1 MNAGVMM
8 RLVRDR
14 SLIFADLGDLRV
26 LIASSALLSDRAGE
40 GLATVAFAVGLGAAF
55 TGKDVRDSAGC
66 GSTPGKMGSYSRG
79 YCHIPGTDQWSGY
92 DYPTACYHID

>member
-26 LIASSALLSDRAGE
+26 LIASSALLSDRAVE
-40 GLATVAFAVGLGAAF
+40 GLATAAFAVGLGAAF

-66 GSTPGKMGSYSRG
+66 GSTPGKMEATRADTVTSQGQING
-79 YCHIPGTDQWSGY
+79 VGMIIPQ
-92 DYPTACYHID
+92 PVII